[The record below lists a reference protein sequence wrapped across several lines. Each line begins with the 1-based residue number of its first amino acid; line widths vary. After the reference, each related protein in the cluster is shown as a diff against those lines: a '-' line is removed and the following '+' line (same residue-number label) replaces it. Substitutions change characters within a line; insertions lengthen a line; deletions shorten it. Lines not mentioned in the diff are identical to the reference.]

1 MTLQRGRELEPGG
14 TLDCDV
20 VICGGG
26 AGGSMAAR
34 ELASQG
40 LDVVLLEEGD
50 DHLPADFDQRE
61 EHMIPRLFAEMGGRR
76 TDDLALLVL
85 SGRGLGG
92 STIHNTNLC
101 KRTAPEILTHWADE
115 LGIDGV
121 GPNAMAPFF
130 DEVESLLGVRPID
143 DARINANNRVLQR
156 GLEALGWAG
165 GRLSHNRDER
175 CIGSGFC
182 ELGCAYDGKLNARR
196 VLVPDA
202 LSRGARVITDARVER
217 VRHRDS
223 RVVGVDATL
232 LDADG
237 YPRGS
242 LRVDAHAIAL
252 AGSAIG
258 SAAIALRSALPDPH
272 AQLGVGLRLHPGA
285 AIAGLFDERLESW
298 RGIPQS
304 WDCTEHLDLRPGSD
318 RRAWIVPSFAHPV
331 GTAASMPG
339 FGPDLMRSMRTYPNL
354 AVLAAMVHDE
364 TAGRVYLDGDRI
376 RIAYAP
382 TRADREQLALGAR
395 GAARILL
402 AAGAREVMVA
412 GVPPITIRSERDVA
426 QLDQSRFSP
435 HDVPLTAV
443 HPMGTLRM
451 GADPRTSVVD
461 AEGRHHQVR
470 GLSVLDGSIFPTS
483 IGTPPQLSIYAFAL
497 KFARALREGLT

>member
-1 MTLQRGRELEPGG
+1 MTLLRGRELEAEGA
-14 TLDCDV
+14 LDCDV

-34 ELASQG
+34 ELASAG
-40 LDVVLLEEGD
+40 LDVIVLEEGD
-50 DHLPADFDQRE
+50 DHVPADFDQRE
-61 EHMIPRLFAEMGGRR
+61 DHMIPQLFAEMGGRR
-76 TDDLALLVL
+76 TDDLAILVL

-101 KRTAPEILTHWADE
+101 KRTAPEVLAHWSDD
-115 LGIDGV
+115 LGLDGV
-121 GPNAMAPFF
+121 GERAMAPVFE
-130 DEVESLLGVRPID
+130 EVEATLGVRPIA
-143 DARINANNRVLQR
+143 DAQLNSNNGVMRR
-156 GLEALGWAG
+156 GIEALGWAG

-202 LSRGARVITDARVER
+202 LAHGARVITDARAVR
-217 VRHRDS
+217 VRHREGQ
-223 RVVGVDATL
+223 VIGVDADL
-232 LDADG
+232 LDAHG
-237 YPRGS
+237 YARGV
-242 LRVDAHAIAL
+242 LRVDAHSVAL

-272 AQLGVGLRLHPGA
+272 ARIGVGLRLHPGA
-285 AIAGLFDERLESW
+285 AVAGVFDERLESW

-304 WDCTEHLDLRPGSD
+304 WECTEHLDLRPGSE

-331 GTAASMPG
+331 GTAATMPG
-339 FGPDLMRSMRTYPNL
+339 FGPDLARSMRRYPHL

-364 TAGRVYLDGDRI
+364 TEGRVYLDGDRV
-376 RIAYAP
+376 RLAYQP
-382 TRADREQLALGAR
+382 TPADREQLALGAR

-402 AAGAREVMVA
+402 AAGAREVTVP
-412 GVPPITIRSERDVA
+412 GVPPITVRRERDVA
-426 QLDQSRFSP
+426 EIDASRFHP

-443 HPMGTLRM
+443 HPMGTLPM
-451 GADPRTSVVD
+451 GPDPRASVVD
-461 AEGRHHQVR
+461 AEGRHHHVR
-470 GLSVLDGSIFPTS
+470 GLWVVDGSIFPTS

-497 KFARALREGLT
+497 KIARAIRDSLQ